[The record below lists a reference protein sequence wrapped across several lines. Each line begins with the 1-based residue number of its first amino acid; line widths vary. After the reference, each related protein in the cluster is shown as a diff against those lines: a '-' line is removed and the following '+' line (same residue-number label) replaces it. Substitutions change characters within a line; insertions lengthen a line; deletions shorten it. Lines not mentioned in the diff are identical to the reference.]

1 MTEASGVDWAELHYK
16 IYLGDFMIRKMKIS
30 IMKIMDSGFMIQM
43 DQNLIEMQFS
53 RKERSWK

>member
-1 MTEASGVDWAELHYK
+1 
-16 IYLGDFMIRKMKIS
+16 MKIS

-53 RKERSWK
+53 RKEQSWKWMMGT

>member
-1 MTEASGVDWAELHYK
+1 
-16 IYLGDFMIRKMKIS
+16 MKIS

-53 RKERSWK
+53 RKERSWKWMMGT